1 MEGLQMPSAPSSP
14 RSLAQSIQGGERSK
28 SSGWEVEMVVAL
40 GGFQELKVKLQ
51 INLSKYIFFLAFLWR
66 LMQRGEGPS
75 HPAFP
80 ASLSPRLFMALLH
93 KLGFFSL
100 PFYFL
105 FSSFSSLL
113 LQIEL
118 FKCIVWQ
125 PQIPAFPSL
134 SPLAAISFS
143 PFCSCIF
150 RIISRVVP
158 VAFIEICTKKD
169 PSSMPPFQP
178 WQEIYGGRKTPVAGR
193 FCQEKE
199 RKEGKEMWWKSK
211 GCLELGSRK
220 DPRR

>member
-1 MEGLQMPSAPSSP
+1 MEWECSRCPQPPVLLGALHGASKGREIQELGLGRQHGRGSGRISGIKSEITDESIKIRIFSWHFNGDSCKKEKAHPILHSQPPALRSYLWVCCTSWVFSSP
-14 RSLAQSIQGGERSK
+14 
-28 SSGWEVEMVVAL
+28 
-40 GGFQELKVKLQ
+40 
-51 INLSKYIFFLAFLWR
+51 
-66 LMQRGEGPS
+66 
-75 HPAFP
+75 
-80 ASLSPRLFMALLH
+80 
-93 KLGFFSL
+93 
-100 PFYFL
+100 FL

-125 PQIPAFPSL
+125 AQIPAFPSL

-143 PFCSCIF
+143 TFCSCIF

-178 WQEIYGGRKTPVAGR
+178 WQEIYGGRKTPVVGR

-211 GCLELGSRK
+211 GCPELGSREA
-220 DPRR
+220 PRR

>member
-1 MEGLQMPSAPSSP
+1 
-14 RSLAQSIQGGERSK
+14 
-28 SSGWEVEMVVAL
+28 
-40 GGFQELKVKLQ
+40 
-51 INLSKYIFFLAFLWR
+51 
-66 LMQRGEGPS
+66 MQRGEGPP

-80 ASLSPRLFMALLH
+80 ASHSPRLFMGLLH
-93 KLGFFSL
+93 KLGFFF
-100 PFYFL
+100 PFSFL
-105 FSSFSSLL
+105 FFSFSSLL

-143 PFCSCIF
+143 PFSSCIF
-150 RIISRVVP
+150 RIISHVVP

-178 WQEIYGGRKTPVAGR
+178 WQEIYGGRKAPVAGR
-193 FCQEKE
+193 FCWEKE
-199 RKEGKEMWWKSK
+199 RKEGKEMWWKSQR
-211 GCLELGSRK
+211 CPEMWIRE